1 MATFYRAQSNTVERF
16 LLTSEGYL
24 LSDYLLRHSPKCAKH
39 CVPSL
44 RTSESKTFGVTHF
57 ELHADLEVCRG
68 YSL

>member
-24 LSDYLLRHSPKCAKH
+24 LSGYLLRHRPKCSKH

-44 RTSESKTFGVTHF
+44 RTSESMASGSAYFK
-57 ELHADLEVCRG
+57 LHADLEVCRV
-68 YSL
+68 YSF